1 MDAAAVAEA
10 LAARVG
16 AFDGLGDERP
26 DHLLVRAAVLVGDDE
41 AVYVDD
47 NLSRSLETP
56 AWSGDVV
63 IFTPERVI
71 RLTLTPVQN
80 SNEPTTS
87 VDATCWAR
95 RTLRAVN
102 VLGTDENWG
111 TAPGEELSP
120 TTGLR
125 LTYTDGRQVE
135 IPSRWEAGAGRANRA
150 AVVALLPSLWKDL
163 AARS

>member
-1 MDAAAVAEA
+1 MDVAAVAEA
-10 LAARVG
+10 LGARIG
-16 AFDGLGDERP
+16 AFDGIGDERP
-26 DHLLVRAAVLVGDDE
+26 DHLLVRAALLVGDDE

-63 IFTPERVI
+63 IFTAERVI

-80 SNEPTTS
+80 TNEPATT

-102 VLGTDENWG
+102 ALGTDQDWA
-111 TAPGEELSP
+111 TTPAEELSP

-135 IPSRWEAGAGRANRA
+135 IPSRWAAGAGRANRA
-150 AVVALLPSLWKDL
+150 AVQELLPSLWKDL

>member
-1 MDAAAVAEA
+1 MDVAAVAEA
-10 LAARVG
+10 LAARIG
-16 AFDGLGDERP
+16 AFAGLGDERP
-26 DHLLVRAAVLVGDDE
+26 DHLLVRAALLVGDDE

-63 IFTPERVI
+63 IFTADRVI
-71 RLTLTPVQN
+71 RLTLSPSEHAN
-80 SNEPTTS
+80 AATTS

-95 RTLRAVN
+95 RTLRAVTA
-102 VLGTDENWG
+102 LGTDQDWA
-111 TAPGEELSP
+111 TAPAEEMSL

-135 IPSRWEAGAGRANRA
+135 IPSRWEAGAGRANRE
-150 AVVALLPSLWKDL
+150 AVLALLPSLWKDL